1 MNPVYRTRRLRSE
14 NNNLR
19 SEQDRQVQSCILQ
32 HVPRRCHKNHPNL
45 GGYFYSVDHRFSRAQ
60 RALFDGTRGK
70 RAIFL
75 CNEVETRGRKA
86 FTRRRRNLLEERR
99 EAPAIR
105 FLRNRSPHR
114 SYDSHGRE
122 AVFSIVRTGSARSFS
137 VTKRIHAGAFSLTVQ
152 SEKTT

>member
-1 MNPVYRTRRLRSE
+1 MDPVDRMRWLRSE
-14 NNNLR
+14 DRDLR
-19 SEQDRQVQSCILQ
+19 PQKDRKMGFCEFNQIR
-32 HVPRRCHKNHPNL
+32 RRCHKNHPNL

-122 AVFSIVRTGSARSFS
+122 AVFSIVRTRSARSFS